1 MVKKQTLD
9 FHFSSIVVDTH
20 SDDIGWVLD
29 RGEDLAEDTAG
40 RQVTLPKMRRGGL
53 TAQFFAAWSDPFR
66 YSQEAAVR
74 RTIGLIDA
82 VRQTCERNVNQIEIA
97 RTAAD
102 IRRLKAEDKLAAVVC
117 VEGGHS
123 IDDDLGVLRAYYDLG
138 ARYMTLT
145 HNNTNNW
152 ADGILDD
159 PRHDGLSDFG
169 RDVVREMD
177 RLGMI
182 VDISH
187 VAVKTFWDTME
198 TTERPVMAS
207 HSNAYS
213 VCGHPRNMSDDQIRA
228 IGESNGVVCAT
239 FVPEFVS
246 ERMRRQLDDM
256 QVSPVM
262 AFGMLDT
269 QNEGPLAEPAKGLGL
284 PSFTEVVD
292 HIDHIVEV
300 AGIDHVGLGSDFGVI
315 GFTPI
320 GLEDCSKF
328 PLLTEE
334 MLARGYSETDL
345 RKILG
350 ENVLR
355 VMEDVIGQ

>member
-1 MVKKQTLD
+1 MVNQRTRDL
-9 FHFSSIVVDTH
+9 HFSSIVVDTH

-29 RGEDLAEDTAG
+29 RGEELAEDTDG
-40 RQVTLPKMRRGGL
+40 RQVTFPKMRQGGV
-53 TAQFFAAWSDPFR
+53 TAQYFAAWSNPQR
-66 YSQEAAVR
+66 YSQGAAIR
-74 RTIGLIDA
+74 RTIDFIDA
-82 VRQTCERNVNQIEIA
+82 LRQTCERNADQIEIA

-102 IRRLKAEDKLAAVVC
+102 IRRLKAEDKLAAIVC

-152 ADGILDD
+152 ADGIGDA
-159 PRHDGLSDFG
+159 PRSDGLSDFG
-169 RDVVREMD
+169 RDVVREMN

-187 VAVKTFWDTME
+187 VAVKTFWDTVE
-198 TTERPVMAS
+198 ATEQPIMAS
-207 HSNAYS
+207 HSNAS
-213 VCGHPRNMSDDQIRA
+213 SLCAHPRNMSDDQLRA
-228 IGESNGVVCAT
+228 VGEGNGVMCAT

-246 ERMRRQLDDM
+246 EGMRRQLEAMDAY
-256 QVSPVM
+256 PVM
-262 AFGMLDT
+262 AFDT
-269 QNEGPLAEPAKGLGL
+269 QHVGPFDDPVQGLAL
-284 PSFTEVVD
+284 PSYTEVVD
-292 HIDHIVEV
+292 HIDHMVEV

-315 GFTPI
+315 GFTPT

-334 MLARGYSETDL
+334 MLRRGYSDADV
-345 RKILG
+345 RKVLG

-355 VMEDVIGQ
+355 VMEDVIGG